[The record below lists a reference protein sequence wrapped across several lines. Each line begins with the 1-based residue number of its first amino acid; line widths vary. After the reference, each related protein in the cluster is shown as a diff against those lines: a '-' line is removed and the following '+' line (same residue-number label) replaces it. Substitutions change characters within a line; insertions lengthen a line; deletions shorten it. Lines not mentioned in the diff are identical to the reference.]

1 VQVTLAH
8 KENGWVLFEP
18 VPPEGFEPFEHTLRL
33 PSGRSGAKLCERLHE
48 GVGLPYLLWIS
59 VYTGMCCSHRRRM
72 PMVECTACVGAW

>member
-1 VQVTLAH
+1 M
-8 KENGWVLFEP
+8 LFEP

-59 VYTGMCCSHRRRM
+59 VYTGVCCSHRRRM
-72 PMVECTACVGAW
+72 PMAECTACVGAW